1 MVSVYQTPVDT
12 AKCHLCVCVC
22 VWGVWVS
29 DVSRHCQMSPVCV
42 CVCVYVCVC
51 VCVCIRCQ
59 QDTFGHDQQSISRH
73 CQISPGRGVCVCVTD
88 VCQQHTP
95 SRDKQPVYVFML
107 EEHSSTQDKI
117 LTLIEFTF

>member
-42 CVCVYVCVC
+42 CVCMCVC
-51 VCVCIRCQ
+51 VCVGVS
-59 QDTFGHDQQSISRH
+59 DVSRTLSVMTNNLSLDIAKSH
-73 CQISPGRGVCVCVTD
+73 LGGGCVCV
-88 VCQQHTP
+88 
-95 SRDKQPVYVFML
+95 
-107 EEHSSTQDKI
+107 
-117 LTLIEFTF
+117 